1 MTPIKEYDAKL
12 WSWAMRHN
20 YRSRKRGMRYA

>member
-12 WSWAMRHN
+12 WAWAMRHN
-20 YRSRKRGMRYA
+20 YKCRKRGRRK